1 MGQEIH
7 PQKHKKRATLLCFM
21 SLHQSLFITLKMK
34 LFAYSSYRVPQ
45 FDQTLHSVEMFSFC
59 STCYYSSQCP
69 QQTPETCIKNE
80 GRSYREGRI
89 KKIKKTQNF
98 KFCSH
103 NKSKCVSQ
111 FHRFYLSAKQ
121 TNRLFSLN
129 FASATLTP
137 TPKTTKCC
145 ILPDLSPH

>member
-7 PQKHKKRATLLCFM
+7 PQKHYFFKKRATLLCFM

-34 LFAYSSYRVPQ
+34 PFAYSLYRVPQ

-80 GRSYREGRI
+80 GRNYREGRI
-89 KKIKKTQNF
+89 KNPQNF

-111 FHRFYLSAKQ
+111 FHRFYLSAKR
-121 TNRLFSLN
+121 TNRLFSWK
-129 FASATLTP
+129 FVSATLTP
-137 TPKTTKCC
+137 TGKTSKCC
-145 ILPDLSPH
+145 ILTDLSPH